1 MPKDGR
7 GVKRLK
13 RVPCIFAVIIFALM
27 LVAPVLAFDIPNPT
41 NAFYVND
48 FAGVIDSSTEQYIL
62 NRAVPLQQ
70 KTGAQVVVVT
80 INTIDGEPLEETAL
94 GILRGWGIGD
104 REKNNGV
111 LILLVVNDRLSRIEV
126 GYGLEGALPD
136 GKTGRIQDE
145 YMVPYFAEGNYS
157 MGLKLGFQAIIN
169 EVYKEYNIDE
179 EITQIYPPQP
189 EQGSDP
195 VRAFGG
201 IIVLILL
208 LIDWIFLR
216 GSITRF
222 LILMFL
228 SNRGGRGG
236 SGGRGGFGGGG
247 FGGGGFRGGGG
258 SGGGGGSSRRW

>member
-1 MPKDGR
+1 
-7 GVKRLK
+7 LK
-13 RVPCIFAVIIFALM
+13 RTLCIVAVLICALM
-27 LVAPVLAFDIPNPT
+27 FAAPVRAFDIPNPT
-41 NAFYVND
+41 NAFYIND
-48 FAGVIDSSTEQYIL
+48 FAGVVDSSTEQEIL
-62 NRAVPLQQ
+62 NRAVLLQQ

-80 INTIDGEPLEETAL
+80 INTLDNEPLEQAAL

-104 REKNNGV
+104 KEKNNGV
-111 LILLVVNDRLSRIEV
+111 LILLVVNDRRSRIEV

-157 MGLKLGFQAIIN
+157 LGLKLGFSAIVN

-179 EITQIYPPQP
+179 EITQIIPPQP
-189 EQGSDP
+189 EQSNDP
-195 VRAFGG
+195 LRILGG
-201 IIVLILL
+201 IIVIILL

-222 LILMFL
+222 LFYVLL
-228 SNRGGRGG
+228 SSRGGGR
-236 SGGRGGFGGGG
+236 GGRGGFGGGG
-247 FGGGGFRGGGG
+247 GYRGGGG